1 MTVNQLLNLF
11 YNYVVSNKLLTT
23 ASANQ
28 YRYNYLP
35 NLPFGIID
43 STLNLWITYR
53 GKSGKNYT
61 SKYYESFNGLTPQPP
76 VPNTECSLKNH
87 RLYKYYEANIR
98 GKNTTIAT
106 PAGYDYLQLIADFLD
121 DGDLVYALTIVDIVL
136 GIAEKANSQLPRG
149 GGIKALSDG
158 IAALKKLR
166 IWLEFD
172 KSLVQNVN
180 PHSSLHSERK
190 KIKIELIH
198 KIDGAV
204 ALAREIGVDNFIQYA
219 IDQCFFFEPKIVND
233 RMKDICDCVKSIL
246 YLYARKST
254 SFFMNTTVY
263 NINSHGKYGQIGDG
277 LNDATFKS
285 RVNSENL
292 SRIVLGLKEITV
304 NSDTKH
310 RLFTDPDPTYNIT
323 NYPIILDTDGN
334 RELRS
339 IINVDYTGYTISSGK
354 DSIFQNYRISHVWG
368 RAFDPR
374 FFTNLWNVVL
384 VPAWANDLL
393 DKPNPV
399 EGSLE
404 SKLKSTIQRICEV
417 LYFGGIKNWSS
428 INITQPSVINGGNDV
443 VRPKS
448 MANDVAPKK
457 VINEENATKSKN
469 APKNPLPYLINIIEG
484 KGSKTLGDIVKYAV
498 YI

>member
-1 MTVNQLLNLF
+1 MNWDVRVNPSNPGLLEDSCDRI
-11 YNYVVSNKLLTT
+11 NYVECDEQTQRVRTYYHYWRHHEF
-23 ASANQ
+23 
-28 YRYNYLP
+28 YR
-35 NLPFGIID
+35 I
-43 STLNLWITYR
+43 
-53 GKSGKNYT
+53 
-61 SKYYESFNGLTPQPP
+61 
-76 VPNTECSLKNH
+76 NH
-87 RLYKYYEANIR
+87 RSGVLP
-98 GKNTTIAT
+98 KNKNPKIDNFINTILEFINN
-106 PAGYDYLQLIADFLD
+106 GELL
-121 DGDLVYALTIVDIVL
+121 YALTVVDIVSVL
-136 GIAEKANSQLPRG
+136 VDRAIIHNSF
-149 GGIKALSDG
+149 IKATPCRVKTDWIYLRGSKNALS
-158 IAALKKLR
+158 LFKEY
-166 IWLEFD
+166 LELD
-172 KSLVQNVN
+172 KRFVQNVIN
-180 PHSSLHSERK
+180 PSGTVSLYADITK
-190 KIKIELIH
+190 ELFY
-198 KIDGAV
+198 KIDGAK

-219 IDQCFFFEPKIVND
+219 IDQCYFFEPKIVND
-233 RMKDICDCVKSIL
+233 RMNDICDCVKSIL

-277 LNDATFKS
+277 LNYATFKS
-285 RVNSENL
+285 HVNSENL
-292 SRIVLGLKEITV
+292 SRIVLGLKEIIV

-334 RELRS
+334 QELRS

-354 DSIFQNYRISHVWG
+354 DSIFQNYRLSHIWG
-368 RAFDPR
+368 RAYDPR

-428 INITQPSVINGGNDV
+428 INIPQPSVINGGNDV

-448 MANDVAPKK
+448 MANGVALKNI
-457 VINEENATKSKN
+457 INKENATNNKN
-469 APKNPLPYLINIIEG
+469 APKNPLPYLINIIED
-484 KGSKTLGDIVKYAV
+484 KGNKTLGDIVKYAV